1 MTPTTSGA
9 MEVGEEGGFTM
20 PPANLQRFWDS
31 HEFGNLNEKGPS
43 GVFCSVFLKKT
54 FSTFTNYNLCETRTR
69 NFLTRLKPSG
79 EMFVEEA

>member
-31 HEFGNLNEKGPS
+31 HEFGNLNEKGPN
-43 GVFCSVFLKKT
+43 GAFCSVISKENVL
-54 FSTFTNYNLCETRTR
+54 
-69 NFLTRLKPSG
+69 NFHEL
-79 EMFVEEA
+79 